1 MRIAAL
7 ALLILM
13 IAPGGAGAQV
23 GPKTQRRPPSDQPV
37 EVRPS
42 DVRGSPPIS
51 GQVYLGERAPDFE
64 LDGPDGHSVKLSRLR
79 GDWVVLA
86 FADRAKGLTA
96 LRDLETKLR
105 LEGARY
111 VGVYHEKAHTLKSV
125 AERDT
130 IPFQMLADATGQVSA
145 AYGLYDFTR
154 SETRPGFVVLDRQGY
169 VRFAV
174 LGQVLPADD
183 ILHLVEF
190 VVAVPGGAAE
200 P

>member
-1 MRIAAL
+1 
-7 ALLILM
+7 
-13 IAPGGAGAQV
+13 
-23 GPKTQRRPPSDQPV
+23 
-37 EVRPS
+37 
-42 DVRGSPPIS
+42 
-51 GQVYLGERAPDFE
+51 
-64 LDGPDGHSVKLSRLR
+64 
-79 GDWVVLA
+79 
-86 FADRAKGLTA
+86 
-96 LRDLETKLR
+96 
-105 LEGARY
+105 
-111 VGVYHEKAHTLKSV
+111 
-125 AERDT
+125 
-130 IPFQMLADATGQVSA
+130 MLADATGQVSA

>member
-1 MRIAAL
+1 VASASIWNG
-7 ALLILM
+7 I
-13 IAPGGAGAQV
+13 V
-23 GPKTQRRPPSDQPV
+23 
-37 EVRPS
+37 
-42 DVRGSPPIS
+42 
-51 GQVYLGERAPDFE
+51 
-64 LDGPDGHSVKLSRLR
+64 SRS
-79 GDWVVLA
+79 A
-86 FADRAKGLTA
+86 T
-96 LRDLETKLR
+96 DLEGELR

-174 LGQVLPADD
+174 LGQVLPADH

-190 VVAVPGGAAE
+190 VVAVPGGSAA
-200 P
+200 PCG

>member
-23 GPKTQRRPPSDQPV
+23 GPKTQHRPPSDQPV

-51 GQVYLGERAPDFE
+51 GQVFLGERAPDFE
-64 LDGPDGHSVKLSRLR
+64 LDGPDGRSVKLSRLR

-86 FADRAKGLTA
+86 FADRAKGLTT

-105 LEGARY
+105 LEGAR
-111 VGVYHEKAHTLKSV
+111 
-125 AERDT
+125 
-130 IPFQMLADATGQVSA
+130 P
-145 AYGLYDFTR
+145 
-154 SETRPGFVVLDRQGY
+154 
-169 VRFAV
+169 
-174 LGQVLPADD
+174 
-183 ILHLVEF
+183 
-190 VVAVPGGAAE
+190 
-200 P
+200 